1 MTAEKILEN
10 KYTEKEIIDEIE
22 NIKLQLNKTRM
33 NFEMCTDEILIDS
46 YIYEI
51 ISLNK
56 KYQYFFICLSQKTLM
71 QIPPSTDIRIP
82 ARSADAADGKGRL
95 PPFHEVS

>member
-56 KYQYFFICLSQKTLM
+56 KYQYFLRLAKNMVYQQQYSKNKKNFY
-71 QIPPSTDIRIP
+71 
-82 ARSADAADGKGRL
+82 GKIDRGGL
-95 PPFHEVS
+95 IIEF

>member
-56 KYQYFFICLSQKTLM
+56 KYQYFLRLAKKYGISATVFKKQKKFLW
-71 QIPPSTDIRIP
+71 
-82 ARSADAADGKGRL
+82 KNK
-95 PPFHEVS
+95 

>member
-46 YIYEI
+46 YIY
-51 ISLNK
+51 
-56 KYQYFFICLSQKTLM
+56 
-71 QIPPSTDIRIP
+71 
-82 ARSADAADGKGRL
+82 SAAT
-95 PPFHEVS
+95 

>member
-56 KYQYFFICLSQKTLM
+56 KYQYFLRLAKKYGISATLFKKQKKFLWKN
-71 QIPPSTDIRIP
+71 R
-82 ARSADAADGKGRL
+82 
-95 PPFHEVS
+95 

>member
-10 KYTEKEIIDEIE
+10 KCTEKEIIDEIE

-56 KYQYFFICLSQKTLM
+56 KYQYFLRLAKKYGISATVFKKQKKFLWKN
-71 QIPPSTDIRIP
+71 R
-82 ARSADAADGKGRL
+82 
-95 PPFHEVS
+95 

>member
-56 KYQYFFICLSQKTLM
+56 KYQYFLRLAKKYGISATVFKKQKKFLWKN
-71 QIPPSTDIRIP
+71 R
-82 ARSADAADGKGRL
+82 
-95 PPFHEVS
+95 

>member
-56 KYQYFFICLSQKTLM
+56 KYQYFLRLEKKYGI
-71 QIPPSTDIRIP
+71 
-82 ARSADAADGKGRL
+82 SATIKKKKKKFLWKNR
-95 PPFHEVS
+95 

>member
-22 NIKLQLNKTRM
+22 NIKLQLNKTRI

-56 KYQYFFICLSQKTLM
+56 KYQYFLRLAKKYGISATVFKKQKKFLWKN
-71 QIPPSTDIRIP
+71 R
-82 ARSADAADGKGRL
+82 
-95 PPFHEVS
+95 

>member
-56 KYQYFFICLSQKTLM
+56 NYQYFLRLAKKYGISATVFKKQKKFLWKN
-71 QIPPSTDIRIP
+71 R
-82 ARSADAADGKGRL
+82 
-95 PPFHEVS
+95 

>member
-10 KYTEKEIIDEIE
+10 RYTEKEIIDEIE
-22 NIKLQLNKTRM
+22 NIKLQLNKTKM
-33 NFEMCTDEILIDS
+33 NFDMSTDEILIDS

-56 KYQYFFICLSQKTLM
+56 KYQYFLRLAKKYGISAKVFKKQKKSLW
-71 QIPPSTDIRIP
+71 
-82 ARSADAADGKGRL
+82 KNK
-95 PPFHEVS
+95 

>member
-56 KYQYFFICLSQKTLM
+56 KYQYFLRLAKKYGI
-71 QIPPSTDIRIP
+71 
-82 ARSADAADGKGRL
+82 SATVFKKRKKFL
-95 PPFHEVS
+95 WKNR